1 MGQNFQVTLVLNRI
15 GTQGFNKKS
24 ISFECQVARLRRSLR
39 EPVPRAPDALTQS
52 TCGSPSV
59 NGFSTRVPIEGTV
72 LTSPSGNGTCH
83 FGESLERLEGL
94 AICRAKV
101 VPSFIS
107 YYKAL

>member
-24 ISFECQVARLRRSLR
+24 TLFECQVALSRSLR
-39 EPVPRAPDALTQS
+39 EPVPRALDALTQS

-59 NGFSTRVPIEGTV
+59 NVFSTRVLIEGTV

-83 FGESLERLEGL
+83 FGESLERRERL
-94 AICRAKV
+94 AICRARA
-101 VPSFIS
+101 VPSFLS
-107 YYKAL
+107 YYKTL